1 MKSILLVTIYLLSL
15 LCAPDFSNLV
25 WFEVPT
31 FSLGS
36 VAEAEKKTQSRDDH
50 LSSSALL
57 INNPSDKNSI
67 IFVGDVLLARN
78 VESLTEKS
86 GISYPYRGVSFSN
99 IANEPYVVGN
109 FEGSIPRVHKKT
121 QAFEMNFSVDR
132 SLLIGAKGAGFTHFS
147 MANNHSL
154 DYGQLDLENTY
165 RQLTEVGF
173 DTFGNP
179 EKFSNDSVTFITLKN
194 KKVAL
199 IGLHAIYEQ
208 PSQQDIHNVL
218 RYSTELS
225 DVQIVYVHW
234 GNEYEVESNS
244 SQKNMAKQL
253 VEAGADLI
261 IGHHPHVV
269 QEIELI
275 NNVPVFYSL
284 GNYIFDQYFSTDVQ
298 EGLLL
303 NIDFSKEPT
312 IYLFPIT
319 SVNSL
324 SQPTCMTK
332 EFASNFL
339 QKLSQP
345 SEVSLTKFIQSG
357 VLPLDMSF
365 ATSSKIAIMSY

>member
-57 INNPSDKNSI
+57 INNPGDKNSI

-99 IANEPYVVGN
+99 ISNEPYVVGN
-109 FEGSIPRVHKKT
+109 FEGSIPRVHNKT
-121 QAFEMNFSVDR
+121 QALEMNFSVDK

-208 PSQQDIHNVL
+208 PSQRDIHNVL

-303 NIDFSKEPT
+303 NIDFSNEPT